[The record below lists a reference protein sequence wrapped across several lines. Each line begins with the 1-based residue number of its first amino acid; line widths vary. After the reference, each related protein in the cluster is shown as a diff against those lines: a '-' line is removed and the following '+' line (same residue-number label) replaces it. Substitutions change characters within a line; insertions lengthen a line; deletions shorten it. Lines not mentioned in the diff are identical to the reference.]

1 MSIVI
6 GPSRI
11 DADERPIK
19 VEKAMEGRVNMRP
32 IITVKDA
39 LETLWHD
46 PANLVAAL
54 PMGTTFWDA
63 SQWIQRALPP
73 VEAWPAWHRNLLL
86 GYVQAKQEGHPVWG
100 PGQRELWGR
109 KQVYGFMKPASEA
122 AGLRCYVDP
131 VSNTH
136 NRFPLI
142 DVLSVLANDYRVS
155 NTHHRFP
162 LIDVLSVLANDYR
175 ATVVQALHGWSRLQP
190 RSLADWRRLWGCG

>member
-1 MSIVI
+1 
-6 GPSRI
+6 
-11 DADERPIK
+11 
-19 VEKAMEGRVNMRP
+19 MEGRVNMRP

-54 PMGTTFWDA
+54 PMGTTFWHA

-100 PGQRELWGR
+100 PGQR
-109 KQVYGFMKPASEA
+109 KPINYGFMKPASEA
-122 AGLRCYVDP
+122 AGLRCYVNP

-142 DVLSVLANDYRVS
+142 DVLSVLANDYRE
-155 NTHHRFP
+155 
-162 LIDVLSVLANDYR
+162 
-175 ATVVQALHGWSRLQP
+175 TVVQALHGWSRLQP